1 VQSDRVT
8 VSVRPTP
15 DNPPIRPE
23 PARRGSGGIVG
34 VDGVEADRRR
44 GEAMPGDEM
53 NGVHHVV
60 WCVRP
65 ESFPRLREFWER
77 SVGLTLE
84 ELDLPEL
91 GLKILISW
99 KGGVEIMAPFYE
111 TGALADVA
119 RRFLAER
126 GEGVYTVVVNV
137 RGIDGLVAS
146 LVSQGASLLFRET
159 IPPDAVLERK
169 LSDGARFSILQAG
182 FEKICGMPICL
193 QEIVPE

>member
-1 VQSDRVT
+1 MLSD
-8 VSVRPTP
+8 
-15 DNPPIRPE
+15 
-23 PARRGSGGIVG
+23 G
-34 VDGVEADRRR
+34 
-44 GEAMPGDEM
+44 M

-65 ESFPRLREFWER
+65 ESFPGLRAFWEG

-99 KGGVEIMAPFYE
+99 NGGVEIMAPFYE
-111 TGALADVA
+111 TGVLADVA
-119 RRFLAER
+119 RSFLTER

-137 RGIDGLVAS
+137 QGIDGLVAS
-146 LVSQGASLLFRET
+146 LVDQGASLSFRET
-159 IPPDAVLERK
+159 IAPDAVLERK
-169 LSDGARFSILQAG
+169 LSGGARFSILQAG
-182 FEKICGMPICL
+182 FERVCGMPICL

>member
-1 VQSDRVT
+1 MLSDAT
-8 VSVRPTP
+8 
-15 DNPPIRPE
+15 
-23 PARRGSGGIVG
+23 
-34 VDGVEADRRR
+34 
-44 GEAMPGDEM
+44 

-65 ESFPRLREFWER
+65 ESFPGLRAFWEG

-91 GLKILISW
+91 GVKILISW
-99 KGGVEIMAPFYE
+99 NGGVEIMAPFYE
-111 TGALADVA
+111 KGAFADVT

-137 RGIDGLVAS
+137 RGIDELVAALVAQGGS
-146 LVSQGASLLFRET
+146 LSFRET
-159 IPPDAVLERK
+159 IPPDAVRERK

-182 FEKICGMPICL
+182 FEQICGLPICL

>member
-1 VQSDRVT
+1 
-8 VSVRPTP
+8 
-15 DNPPIRPE
+15 
-23 PARRGSGGIVG
+23 
-34 VDGVEADRRR
+34 
-44 GEAMPGDEM
+44 MPGDEM
-53 NGVHHVV
+53 IGVHHVV
-60 WCVRP
+60 WCVQP

-99 KGGVEIMAPFYE
+99 KGGVEIMAPCYE
-111 TGALADVA
+111 TGALAEVA

-137 RGIDGLVAS
+137 RGIDGLVAA

-159 IPPDAVLERK
+159 IPPEEVLVRK
-169 LSDGARFSILQAG
+169 LSDGARFTILQAG
-182 FEKICGMPICL
+182 FEQVCGMPICL

>member
-1 VQSDRVT
+1 MQ
-8 VSVRPTP
+8 
-15 DNPPIRPE
+15 N
-23 PARRGSGGIVG
+23 
-34 VDGVEADRRR
+34 DGT
-44 GEAMPGDEM
+44 

-65 ESFPRLREFWER
+65 ESFPALRRFWEE
-77 SVGLTLE
+77 SVGLALE

-99 KGGVEIMAPFYE
+99 NGGVEIMAPFYE

-119 RRFLAER
+119 RQFLAQR

-137 RGIDGLVAS
+137 HGIDGLVDS
-146 LVSQGASLLFRET
+146 LVAKGASLLFRET
-159 IPPDAVLERK
+159 IAPDAVLERK

-182 FEKICGMPICL
+182 FEQVCGMPICL

>member
-1 VQSDRVT
+1 
-8 VSVRPTP
+8 
-15 DNPPIRPE
+15 
-23 PARRGSGGIVG
+23 
-34 VDGVEADRRR
+34 
-44 GEAMPGDEM
+44 MPGNETI
-53 NGVHHVV
+53 GVHHVV

-65 ESFPRLREFWER
+65 ESFPEVREFWEG
-77 SVGLTLE
+77 SIGLSLE

-119 RRFLAER
+119 RRFLAAR

-137 RGIDGLVAS
+137 HEIDGLVSS
-146 LVSQGASLLFRET
+146 LVAQGASLLFRET
-159 IPPDAVLERK
+159 ISPEEVLERK
-169 LSDGARFSILQAG
+169 LSDGTRLSILQAG
-182 FEKICGMPICL
+182 FDEVCRMPICL